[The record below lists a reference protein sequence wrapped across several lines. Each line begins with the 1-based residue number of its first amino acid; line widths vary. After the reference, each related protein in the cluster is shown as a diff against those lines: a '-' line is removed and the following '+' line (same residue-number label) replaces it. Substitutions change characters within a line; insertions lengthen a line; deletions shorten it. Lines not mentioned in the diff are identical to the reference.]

1 MTEGTGHRLFD
12 DHLAQLAHDQESDEP
27 GNRITEDHRRPGRLE
42 HACGAQEQPRTNSP
56 AQGDELNMSILQ
68 PPLERSL
75 LQDFIRH
82 LDPFWLLLSGL
93 I

>member
-1 MTEGTGHRLFD
+1 MTEGTGHRLLD

-42 HACGAQEQPRTNSP
+42 HTRRAQEQPGANRPT
-56 AQGDELNMSILQ
+56 QGDQLNVPVLQ
-68 PPLERSL
+68 PPLERAL

-82 LDPFWLLLSGL
+82 LVSF
-93 I
+93 